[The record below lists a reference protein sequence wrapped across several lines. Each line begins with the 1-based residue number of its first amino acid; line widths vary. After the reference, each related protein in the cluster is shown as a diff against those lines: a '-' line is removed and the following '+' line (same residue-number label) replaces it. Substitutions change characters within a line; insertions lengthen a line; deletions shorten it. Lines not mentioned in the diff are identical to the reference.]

1 MTRMYRSVIEVDVAE
16 EILDAQTTYN
26 RLRPLITL
34 LADLQPVFQGWVQHS
49 GGDGPV
55 PFTDESRFVEMVAF
69 NTRKAAE
76 EYPTTP
82 AGASIA
88 IMQATTR
95 KEWERPGRSR
105 IDYRPWFGSLT
116 LTINRP
122 IEAFG
127 ETDAPRIIRQCVA
140 AIAATIDTPFIGT
153 DVVCPLPGGRG
164 YDTYSGKHPLFP
176 HRRWLGWMGFVPELV
191 PHRFIPEAAAMDVVK
206 GRGTLIVAVDEC
218 FDLRNSDHLNR
229 AHQVELRMANA
240 GLLDII
246 DPSLL

>member
-1 MTRMYRSVIEVDVAE
+1 MYRSIIEAE
-16 EILDAQTTYN
+16 LPVEILDAQTTYS
-26 RLRPLITL
+26 RLQPLIVL
-34 LADLQPVFQGWVQHS
+34 LADIHPVFKGWVQHS
-49 GGDGPV
+49 RGSGPI

-69 NTRKAAE
+69 NTKQAAE

-82 AGASIA
+82 AGASIS
-88 IMQATTR
+88 ITQATTQ
-95 KEWERPGRSR
+95 KEWDSPGCSE

-116 LTINRP
+116 LTINEP

-127 ETDAPRIIRQCVA
+127 EADAPRIIRQCLAAVA
-140 AIAATIDTPFIGT
+140 ATVDTPFIGT
-153 DVVCPLPGGRG
+153 DVVCPLPGGKG
-164 YDTYSGKHPLFP
+164 YDTYSRTHQLFP

-191 PHRFIPEAAAMDVVK
+191 PRKFIPEAAAMEVVK
-206 GRGTLIVAVDEC
+206 GKGTIIVAVDEC
-218 FDLRNSDHLNR
+218 FDLRNNDHLKR